1 MDLTVLQSKMYS
13 IDEWDNNIPGHLRIP
28 KKLQLAS
35 WHLAVWL
42 SDLCNKHES
51 YSFEMSRDI
60 RKTVPPVQWELGL
73 GDRFKLKL
81 QK

>member
-1 MDLTVLQSKMYS
+1 MDLIALQSKVYL
-13 IDEWDNNIPGHLRIP
+13 IEEWYNNTPGHLRIL

-42 SDLCNKHES
+42 SDLCNKYES

-60 RKTVPPVQWELGL
+60 RKTVPPVLWELGL
-73 GDRFKLKL
+73 GDRIKLKL